1 MSYLRCTTLNCTIE
15 SIICISLAHISVSC
29 SCGAVRLDELKA
41 VHFRNDRLLLS
52 AWTALLGYII
62 ALRTERYRREHRL
75 TAVATAHYR

>member
-1 MSYLRCTTLNCTIE
+1 M
-15 SIICISLAHISVSC
+15 
-29 SCGAVRLDELKA
+29 KA

-62 ALRTERYRREHRL
+62 ALRTERFRREDRL